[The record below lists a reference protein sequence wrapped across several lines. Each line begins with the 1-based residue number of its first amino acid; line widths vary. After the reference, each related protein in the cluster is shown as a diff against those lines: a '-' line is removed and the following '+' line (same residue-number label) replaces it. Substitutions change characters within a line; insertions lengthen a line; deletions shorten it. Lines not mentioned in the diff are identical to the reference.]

1 MTVAIVD
8 NTVLSN
14 FAHVSRPELLQ
25 AAFDELV
32 IPPAVRGELAEGEHS
47 GQVPMVDW
55 NWLTVIE
62 LTPDEKMRADQLEK
76 VLDFGEAECIAVAQ
90 TRNWIILTDDRDAR
104 RMAQSL
110 GIDLS
115 GTLGALINL
124 VEHSILTLTQADALL
139 KEMQQHGYRSPVN
152 SLSELEDV

>member
-14 FAHVSRPELLQ
+14 FAHVSKPELLQ

-32 IPPAVRGELAEGEHS
+32 IPPAVREELTEGEHS
-47 GQVPMVDW
+47 GQVPTVDW
-55 NWLTVIE
+55 NWMAVIE
-62 LTPDEKMRADQLEK
+62 LTPDEKLRATQLEE

-90 TRNWIILTDDRDAR
+90 ARNWIVLTDDRDAR
-104 RMAQSL
+104 RMAQSP
-110 GIDLS
+110 GIDLA

-124 VEHSILTLTQADALL
+124 VEHSILTLAQADTLL
-139 KEMQQHGYRSPVN
+139 TEMRQHGYRSPVN
-152 SLSELEDV
+152 SLSEL